1 MPWSSGLPNGG
12 FSVVKPW
19 LPVPREH
26 LALAAEDQEKDSQ
39 SVLQMFRRFAA
50 WRKQHTAL
58 VTGDLALVQAN
69 EPILAFERRGDGER
83 ILCLFNFSNGTWHNR
98 FQAHGTRS
106 MVMALIAPD
115 SNRIWYYF
123 RLLAFGL
130 GCHCATLE
138 LLQLLLPVRTT
149 IVWKAD
155 LQFSRCI
162 MEIITNMENIKV
174 KPIYSFS

>member
-1 MPWSSGLPNGG
+1 MSRSWRLSGGG
-12 FSVVKPW
+12 TASGSFVFSTFP
-19 LPVPREH
+19 
-26 LALAAEDQEKDSQ
+26 
-39 SVLQMFRRFAA
+39 
-50 WRKQHTAL
+50 T
-58 VTGDLALVQAN
+58 
-69 EPILAFERRGDGER
+69 
-83 ILCLFNFSNGTWHNR
+83 GTWHNR

-155 LQFSRCI
+155 LQFSRWI
-162 MEIITNMENIKV
+162 MEII
-174 KPIYSFS
+174 

>member
-39 SVLQMFRRFAA
+39 SILQTFRRFAA

-83 ILCLFNFSNGTWHNR
+83 ILCLFNFSNRDVAQPVSGPWHPLDGNGFDR
-98 FQAHGTRS
+98 A
-106 MVMALIAPD
+106 
-115 SNRIWYYF
+115 
-123 RLLAFGL
+123 RLEQDLV
-130 GCHCATLE
+130 
-138 LLQLLLPVRTT
+138 LLPPFG
-149 IVWKAD
+149 VWFGVP
-155 LQFSRCI
+155 LRNS
-162 MEIITNMENIKV
+162 
-174 KPIYSFS
+174 